1 MNLYLS
7 RAGGD
12 DCTINKLLNIPELER
27 YMEAMKDPH
36 QINFKP
42 STRKEKMHRLKLAIK
57 LAKRNMT
64 NEQLYF
70 KATRVI
76 DTIDEWCKEM
86 SKDINIQRREHGL
99 VVREA
104 LPHSLSVMRI
114 RPILIIF
121 STWLYNIYL
130 YMYAS

>member
-12 DCTINKLLNIPELER
+12 NCAINKLLNIPELER
-27 YMEAMKDPH
+27 YMGTMKDPQ

-42 STRKEKMHRLKLAIK
+42 STRKQKMYRLKLAIK
-57 LAKRNMT
+57 FAKQNMT

-76 DTIDEWCKEM
+76 DTIDEWCKGM
-86 SKDINIQRREHGL
+86 SKDINLQWRECGL
-99 VVREA
+99 VVRKA
-104 LPHSLSVMRI
+104 LLHLQDPNEFLNDPEV
-114 RPILIIF
+114 
-121 STWLYNIYL
+121 
-130 YMYAS
+130 